1 MFGHFCQNRKENH
14 LRKCEG
20 ERPVERLGDAFRLPP
35 RDSDRRPG
43 RGGRCSTSTVY
54 SAVGVLLTATGDI
67 VRWCKESLIPRT
79 HLL

>member
-43 RGGRCSTSTVY
+43 RGDG
-54 SAVGVLLTATGDI
+54 ALPALFTA
-67 VRWCKESLIPRT
+67 RWECC
-79 HLL
+79 

>member
-1 MFGHFCQNRKENH
+1 MFGHFCENRKENH

-43 RGGRCSTSTVY
+43 RGGAVLYQHCLQCDG
-54 SAVGVLLTATGDI
+54 SAADRDWGYCQVV
-67 VRWCKESLIPRT
+67 
-79 HLL
+79 